1 MRVRGNQ
8 RGSALL
14 IVFLFAAIIA
24 IMLYKEMPVVAFE
37 AQRQKEQLLIDRGN
51 EYKHAIRLYVRK
63 FGTFPSGIEA
73 LEDTNRMRFLRH
85 KFTDPLTGKDDWRLL
100 HAGPGGVILDSKVKT
115 NTNTLNGNSSGTGTN
130 AASNA
135 TKAGK
140 GNSTEN
146 PTFVGFSNSFA
157 PASEGDGEATVK
169 PIRQRA
175 PAVAANGNNAA
186 IETGKAPGDNGAL
199 PGDSLV
205 PSVAPLP
212 DVADAGGEA
221 AAGNGGNVA
230 SGGGGVGG
238 NATASGAGNSPV
250 NGSDP
255 QAVLKSLL
263 GNAQNPVAQQQA
275 GQPTQQFGKSTNGTL
290 TSGGG
295 IAGVASIAK
304 GHSIKLVND
313 QDDFSLWE
321 FYYDLSK
328 EANAAANNALRPNG
342 NPAANQN
349 GTNQMGFGAS
359 SSIFSTNSNSSTS
372 NSGNNSGNAATTVPA
387 TPALQPTIPP
397 QQ

>member
-1 MRVRGNQ
+1 MRARGNQ

-14 IVFLFAAIIA
+14 IVFVFAAIIA

-85 KFTDPLTGKDDWRLL
+85 KFTDPFTGKDDWRFL

-115 NTNTLNGNSSGTGTN
+115 NTNTLNGNSSGTDTK
-130 AASNA
+130 AASNT

-157 PASEGDGEATVK
+157 PATGDDGQATVK

-212 DVADAGGEA
+212 GVADAGGET
-221 AAGNGGNVA
+221 AGNGGNTA
-230 SGGGGVGG
+230 SEGGGVGG

-275 GQPTQQFGKSTNGTL
+275 GQSTQFGKSTNGTI

-328 EANAAANNALRPNG
+328 EANAAANNALRQNG
-342 NPAANQN
+342 NPAAANPN
-349 GTNQMGFGAS
+349 STNQTGFGAN

-372 NSGNNSGNAATTVPA
+372 NSGNNSGNTTTTVPA
-387 TPALQPTIPP
+387 TPALPPTLPP